1 MLHQPQRALP
11 LSARVCTAANKLLAS
26 PMSQACTEKDD
37 MVRMGSDKPCKNSE
51 CLENFEMGCQVLGNL
66 EGEM

>member
-1 MLHQPQRALP
+1 MLHQPQWELP

-26 PMSQACTEKDD
+26 PMSQACTEKDNV
-37 MVRMGSDKPCKNSE
+37 VRMGSDKPCKNPE

-66 EGEM
+66 EEEM